1 MATKVGHETPGLTVS
16 SMEKNN
22 SGMWDRITRSVFV
35 QQGTGIK
42 HDVQQPV
49 SDAYK
54 STHPKISQLVP
65 RELNKLLYWKDS
77 MNQSAGE
84 ASDCCKCCSFII
96 KSAKK
101 KKKPIKSPTKQYLL
115 ASLTYDSVL
124 SSLLP
129 VEPMISPNVQNIW
142 PRKSLHRRA
151 EHTQWFFNINR
162 SGNLLAFAAKDNY
175 WWHIAIVGSM
185 ENSSW

>member
-1 MATKVGHETPGLTVS
+1 MS
-16 SMEKNN
+16 SMLKTD
-22 SGMWDRITRSVFV
+22 SGMWVRITRSVFV

-54 STHPKISQLVP
+54 STYPKISQLVP

-84 ASDCCKCCSFII
+84 ASDCCRCCSFTI

-101 KKKPIKSPTKQYLL
+101 AHQKPHQTIFTGIFNLRQRPFQPA
-115 ASLTYDSVL
+115 ASGADDL
-124 SSLLP
+124 S
-129 VEPMISPNVQNIW
+129 Q
-142 PRKSLHRRA
+142 RA
-151 EHTQWFFNINR
+151 EHLTQEVLPQKSRAHLVVFQHQQKWQLIGFCR
-162 SGNLLAFAAKDNY
+162 
-175 WWHIAIVGSM
+175 
-185 ENSSW
+185 